1 MAHGTSLGALPEATE
16 LNLMCSSAIAPSFP
30 IRNSAKALEQA
41 RFTASFPGPGDA
53 RWLRLVRHNCRR
65 RQAGRGDLGTLD
77 AGVASVRIAG
87 HEALILLVLASA
99 PPGLMATF
107 TASSI
112 GSLKGTSIRSNP
124 FS

>member
-1 MAHGTSLGALPEATE
+1 
-16 LNLMCSSAIAPSFP
+16 MCASAIAPSFP

-41 RFTASFPGPGDA
+41 RFTASRPGPGDA
-53 RWLRLVRHNCRR
+53 RWLGLVRHTRR
-65 RQAGRGDLGTLD
+65 RQAGRGDLGASD
-77 AGVASVRIAG
+77 AGVTSVRIAG
-87 HEALILLVLASA
+87 HEALILLVLVSA